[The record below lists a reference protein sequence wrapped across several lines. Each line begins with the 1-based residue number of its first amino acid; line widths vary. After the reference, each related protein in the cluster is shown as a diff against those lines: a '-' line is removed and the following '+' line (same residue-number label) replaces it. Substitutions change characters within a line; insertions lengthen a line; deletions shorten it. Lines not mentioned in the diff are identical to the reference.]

1 MTNEQTNTRI
11 GRRIRQ
17 IQSYQKK
24 PYRLLSSSSRSSASR
39 IGRFFFFAKFA
50 FLPGHDVT
58 AFPVYCLSGTSK
70 RMPAASVKILKI
82 SASVFCICISAIR

>member
-1 MTNEQTNTRI
+1 MMTNEQVNTRI

-24 PYRLLSSSSRSSASR
+24 PYRLLSSSSRSSASWT
-39 IGRFFFFAKFA
+39 GRFFFFFANVA
-50 FLPGHDVT
+50 FLPVQG
-58 AFPVYCLSGTSK
+58 FSGTSK

-82 SASVFCICISAIR
+82 SASVFCICISAIK

>member
-24 PYRLLSSSSRSSASR
+24 PYRLLSSNSRSSASR
-39 IGRFFFFAKFA
+39 IGRFFFFANVA
-50 FLPGHDVT
+50 FL
-58 AFPVYCLSGTSK
+58 PVYCLSGTSK